1 MDPIAGK
8 KVLFVITKSNWG
20 GAQAYVYGLARYL
33 KEKGAEVTVAL
44 GGTGEPGAET
54 GLLAE
59 RLGAAGVNVIVLSS
73 FARDISVRQEFS
85 ALHELRS
92 AIRSLRPDIV
102 HLNSSKAGGLGA
114 LAARLEGVPRII
126 FTAHG
131 WAHREP
137 RPFLK
142 RFFIKIVSWMT
153 IILVHKVIVVSERD
167 YRDSPTLFSRNK
179 IILIRNGVSD
189 FAVRPKQEAREVL
202 AHATQINV
210 TDTWLVM
217 QAELHPN
224 KGVDVA
230 IAALKEVLPLY
241 PSTSLLIMG
250 EGETRLALEKQISEL
265 ELTHRVFLLGFI
277 SDSRSYLSAAD
288 VYVMPSR
295 KEGLPLALLEAGLV
309 KLPVIASAVGG
320 IPEIIKNGENGL
332 LIASNDVSA
341 LASALCALLADPE
354 KAQRMG
360 EELYNHVQKEFS
372 ETRMVSETI
381 AAYLKD

>member
-1 MDPIAGK
+1 
-8 KVLFVITKSNWG
+8 
-20 GAQAYVYGLARYL
+20 
-33 KEKGAEVTVAL
+33 
-44 GGTGEPGAET
+44 
-54 GLLAE
+54 
-59 RLGAAGVNVIVLSS
+59 
-73 FARDISVRQEFS
+73 
-85 ALHELRS
+85 
-92 AIRSLRPDIV
+92 
-102 HLNSSKAGGLGA
+102 
-114 LAARLEGVPRII
+114 
-126 FTAHG
+126 
-131 WAHREP
+131 
-137 RPFLK
+137 
-142 RFFIKIVSWMT
+142 
-153 IILVHKVIVVSERD
+153 
-167 YRDSPTLFSRNK
+167 
-179 IILIRNGVSD
+179 
-189 FAVRPKQEAREVL
+189 
-202 AHATQINV
+202 
-210 TDTWLVM
+210 
-217 QAELHPN
+217 
-224 KGVDVA
+224 VA